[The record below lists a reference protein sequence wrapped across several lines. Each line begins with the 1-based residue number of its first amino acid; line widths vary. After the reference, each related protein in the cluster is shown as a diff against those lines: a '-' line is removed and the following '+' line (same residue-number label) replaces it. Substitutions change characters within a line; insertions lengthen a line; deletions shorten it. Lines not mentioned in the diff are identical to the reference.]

1 MEIISC
7 AHEPQWGNMYVLKEE
22 NHIILVDP
30 CVIEAGD
37 IVAESIVDYII
48 LTHEH
53 YDHISGVNYWKNI
66 TGAKV
71 ICSSACSHG
80 LSDPHINLSSTFQ
93 QFCAIQS
100 VRDIDLSVIE
110 NADYVCQADI
120 IYDEPYKLEWEG
132 NTLEFFPL
140 PGHSKGS
147 AGVLINNEVLFAGD
161 SLLKDYPVTGCFIGS
176 SGDDWTN
183 ISLPKLKK
191 LPSDVWVYPGHFE
204 RFNLQDYRFWHE
216 SKFRRGRKK

>member
-7 AHEPQWGNMYVLKEE
+7 VHAPQWGNMYVLKEG
-22 NHIILVDP
+22 NHGILIDP
-30 CVIEAGD
+30 CIMDAGELFD
-37 IVAESIVDYII
+37 GYVVDYIL

-53 YDHISGVNYWKNI
+53 YDHISGVNYWKNL

-71 ICSSACSHG
+71 ICSTACSLG
-80 LSDPHINLSSTFQ
+80 MAEPKINLSSTFQ

-100 VRDIDLSVIE
+100 VRDIDLAMIE
-110 NADYVCQADI
+110 NVDYVCQADAV
-120 IYDEPYKLEWEG
+120 YDECFSMEWEG
-132 NTLEFFPL
+132 NTIEFFVL

-147 AGVLINNEVLFAGD
+147 AGILVNNEVLFSGD

-176 SGDDWTN
+176 SGDDWQN
-183 ISLPKLKK
+183 ISLPKLRK
-191 LPSDVWVYPGHFE
+191 LPSNLWVYPGHFE
-204 RFNLQDYRFWHE
+204 GFNLQDYRFWHE